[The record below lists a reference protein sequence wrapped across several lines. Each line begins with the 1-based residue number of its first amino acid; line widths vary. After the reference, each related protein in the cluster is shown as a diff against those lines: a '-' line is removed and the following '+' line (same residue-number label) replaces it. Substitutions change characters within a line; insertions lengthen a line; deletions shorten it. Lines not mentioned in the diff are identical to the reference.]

1 MIRFLQFIFTG
12 IPATKSYEAKLQDEE
27 TKYTVYLETIESD
40 DFRRYNELKEYFAN
54 PANLKVGTDMPQKE
68 RQLEKEY
75 RADFKAL
82 NDKGLSLDK
91 EFQAKK
97 ALQPQKEQQLK
108 KTLKQKIQAAKSK
121 DEYRQLEKTQKQEI
135 QTNAAKLKDE
145 RRQLKETLKQEM
157 QAAKSKDE
165 RRLLKEAQKQ
175 AMQAQAAK
183 AKGEIRLMKETLKHK
198 LQAQAA
204 KAKEELRLLEEE
216 KLRLQKQIAMD
227 RRHLKEEGVN
237 LRKELETEQQKLKEN
252 FHLAKKRLK
261 EDLQQQ
267 KDELQQLKH
276 ELKRLNNS
284 KMIKDYFIF
293 KKKYA
298 KLIEEQERWVS
309 KFYEDFSK
317 NEIDQRWSKTQV
329 ISEQL
334 LNGAPYSPIEDLHI
348 FSPNNIQSAGGLLKI
363 KTKQEKKEGL
373 AWDKTYGFV
382 PKTFSY
388 TSGILTSA
396 HSFKQLYGK
405 FEAKVRVKYAPGI
418 YHAFWMGTD
427 TQKPHLNVFRFEGR
441 NLVIS
446 AYSNEAK
453 IEKKLKYKLKDD
465 FYIYTLLWSN
475 NKLTWLINGKKVFES
490 SNIINEPM
498 YISFSSGVY
507 DKKAEQTAMYVDWV
521 RCFRSNG

>member
-1 MIRFLQFIFTG
+1 MLNFLQFIFSG
-12 IPATKSYEAKLQDEE
+12 IPSTKSYEAKLQDEE

-40 DFRRYNELKEYFAN
+40 DFRRYNDLKEYLAN
-54 PANLKVGTDMPQKE
+54 PANLKTGIDLPQKE

-75 RADFKAL
+75 RANVKAL
-82 NDKGLSLDK
+82 DDKGFRLDK
-91 EFQAKK
+91 EFQAKR
-97 ALQPQKEQQLK
+97 ALQPQKERQMK
-108 KTLKQKIQAAKSK
+108 KALKQK
-121 DEYRQLEKTQKQEI
+121 
-135 QTNAAKLKDE
+135 
-145 RRQLKETLKQEM
+145 M
-157 QAAKSKDE
+157 QAAKSKEE
-165 RRLLKEAQKQ
+165 RRLLKD
-175 AMQAQAAK
+175 
-183 AKGEIRLMKETLKHK
+183 
-198 LQAQAA
+198 
-204 KAKEELRLLEEE
+204 E
-216 KLRLQKQIAMD
+216 KLRLKKQIAME
-227 RRHLKEEGVN
+227 RHHLKEEGIN
-237 LRKELETEQQKLKEN
+237 LRNELEKEQSTLKEN
-252 FHLAKKRLK
+252 FQLSKRRLK
-261 EDLQQQ
+261 EDVQQQ

-276 ELKRLNNS
+276 ELKRLENS
-284 KMIKDYFIF
+284 KMIKDYFSF
-293 KKKYA
+293 KKKYS

-317 NEIDQRWSKTQV
+317 SEIDSRWSNKQI
-329 ISEQL
+329 ISEYL
-334 LNGAPYSPIEDLHI
+334 LNGTPYSPIEDLHI
-348 FSPNNIQSAGGLLKI
+348 FTPNNIQLAGGLLKI
-363 KTKQEKKEGL
+363 KTKQEKKQGL

-405 FEAKVRVKYAPGI
+405 FEAKVRVKYAHGA

-427 TQKPHLNVFRFEGR
+427 TQKPHLNVFKFENK

-446 AYSNEAK
+446 AYSNESK
-453 IEKKLKYKLKDD
+453 IEKELKYKLKDD

-475 NKLTWLINGKKVFES
+475 NKLAWLINGKKVFES